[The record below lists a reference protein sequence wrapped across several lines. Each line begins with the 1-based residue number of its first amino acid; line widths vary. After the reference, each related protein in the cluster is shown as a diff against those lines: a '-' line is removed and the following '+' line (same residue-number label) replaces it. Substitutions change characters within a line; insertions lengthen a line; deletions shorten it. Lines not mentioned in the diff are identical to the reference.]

1 MKYHLSFPSG
11 EKKRANIA
19 CELLTNPTLL
29 LLDVSQS
36 LPSSH
41 SPPSSLSP
49 LLTHTRPSPHPH
61 LPQEPTSG
69 LDSTSA
75 LALLQLITSLASKEN
90 KMVVTSIH
98 QPSSRMFHM
107 FDGLLLLAKGKV
119 RTTVLVYGAQ
129 QAIETIV
136 TWCFIGSVLWTSV
149 RSYYTLC

>member
-36 LPSSH
+36 LPSSLSPPPH
-41 SPPSSLSP
+41 SPPPHS
-49 LLTHTRPSPHPH
+49 HSPHPH
-61 LPQEPTSG
+61 PPQEPTSG

-129 QAIETIV
+129 QAIETICHLV
-136 TWCFIGSVLWTSV
+136 FH
-149 RSYYTLC
+149 R